1 MHPDTAPYDGIR
13 SSQKKGR
20 DTKSHSKKGAITMCG
35 IVGYIGTSGAEQI
48 ILEGLKTV
56 SYRGY
61 DSAGIA
67 TLDTEG
73 NIVLRRAE
81 GNLQQLA
88 ALLAQRPAA
97 GTIGIGHTRWA
108 THGKPNEQNA
118 HPHVAGKVAVVHNG
132 IIENF
137 AELRRELESKGR
149 RFASETDTEVIPH
162 LIDHYLGDGYAPMD
176 AVRATTSRLKGSFA
190 IVALIEGQDRSLI
203 ATRKKAPLLIGFG
216 SRGAIIGSDP
226 LSIAGIATS
235 FARLEDGDIALVEQ
249 YGCTIRDADGNG
261 VTRRTIPI
269 ADGDMRADKT
279 GYRHFME
286 KEIYEQPEAIA
297 NTLSTITSP
306 LLSLD
311 PMKISR
317 ISIVACGTAYHAG
330 LIAKHWI
337 ETLSGI
343 SVECEVAS
351 EFLYHRTLAFPGQV
365 GVVVSQSG
373 ETADTIAALRQM
385 KEEAISTIAIV
396 NAPGST
402 MTELADHTIYTAAW
416 PEIAVA
422 STKAF
427 TAQLAVLA
435 RFAIEVARA
444 RRQITPAHT
453 AQLTYALNNIPSQ
466 IKEILSLEKDFEDIA
481 QPLAKADSAFYIG
494 RGTNYSIALEGA
506 LKLKEV
512 SYIHAEA
519 CAAGELKHGPLALI
533 DKKIPTIVIA
543 PRDQWFDK
551 TASNMEEIAARG
563 GKIIL
568 LSDKEGCKTMERRI
582 WRSIVLPTMDPLFA
596 PIGYAVAVQ
605 MIAYRTALAKGVS
618 IDQPKNL
625 AKSVTVE

>member
-1 MHPDTAPYDGIR
+1 
-13 SSQKKGR
+13 
-20 DTKSHSKKGAITMCG
+20 MCG
-35 IVGYIGTSGAEQI
+35 IVGYIGTSRAEQI
-48 ILEGLKTV
+48 ILEGLRAV

-67 TLDTEG
+67 TLDAEG

-137 AELRRELESKGR
+137 AELRRELERKDR

-162 LIDHYLGDGYAPMD
+162 LIDQYLGDGYAPMD
-176 AVRATTSRLKGSFA
+176 AVRATTMRLKGSFA
-190 IVALIEGQDRSLI
+190 IAVLIEGMDRSLI
-203 ATRKKAPLLIGFG
+203 AARKKAPLLVGFG
-216 SRGAIIGSDP
+216 DQGAIIGSDP
-226 LSIAGIATS
+226 LSISSVATS
-235 FARLEDGDIALVEQ
+235 FARLEDGDIVLVKQ
-249 YGCTIRDADGNG
+249 NGFTICDADGDE
-261 VTRRTIPI
+261 VTRRMICI
-269 ADGDMRADKT
+269 ADGDMCASKEH
-279 GYRHFME
+279 YRHFMK
-286 KEIYEQPEAIA
+286 KEIHEQPEVMAK
-297 NTLSTITSP
+297 TLSAVTSP
-306 LLSLD
+306 LLPLN

-330 LIAKHWI
+330 LIAKYWI
-337 ETLSGI
+337 ETLAGVP
-343 SVECEVAS
+343 VECEVAS
-351 EFLYHRTLAFPGQV
+351 EFLYHRTLVFPGQIS
-365 GVVVSQSG
+365 VVISQSG

-385 KEEAISTIAIV
+385 KKEGTPTIAIV
-396 NAPGST
+396 NTPGST
-402 MTELADHTIYTAAW
+402 MTELADQTIYTAAW

-435 RFAIEVARA
+435 RIAIKVALG
-444 RRQITPAHT
+444 RREITPAHA
-453 AQLTYALNNIPSQ
+453 AQLTCALDNAPSLIEQ
-466 IKEILSLEKDFEDIA
+466 ILSLEKDFEGIA
-481 QPLAKADSAFYIG
+481 QPLAAADSIFYIG

-519 CAAGELKHGPLALI
+519 CAAGELKHGSLALI
-533 DKKIPTIVIA
+533 DENIPTIVIA
-543 PRDQWFDK
+543 PRDQWFGK
-551 TASNMEEIAARG
+551 TASNMEEIATRG

-568 LSDKEGCKTMERRI
+568 LSDKEGCKVMARRT
-582 WRSIVLPTMDPLFA
+582 WRSIALPTTDPLFA

-605 MIAYRTALAKGVS
+605 MIAYHVALAKGVS